1 MLQLGGIKG
10 DISALRCNLSILH
23 LSPLV
28 SDHWPPI
35 SHIGDNSAKLGLG
48 RRNYFWTLITCKVLP
63 CHCWFQLSLCKKIHF
78 QTFVHFP
85 LWQVFSKK
93 VVSSSLEGSMRL
105 ISSHPHDAKIGSLD
119 QDHYFTVWCFQDCGE
134 IVERHWADCRRVF
147 ATPPKLRWLSRWT
160 LRAAFAS
167 SHHGFLARPYAG
179 HSFARPL
186 LINHCLGQGVHINL
200 ASLDRDSTSV
210 VETPNLIFVKFIKL
224 LSNSFFVNLAE
235 IWWNS
240 NCTRIWDINLK
251 LALSCK

>member
-35 SHIGDNSAKLGLG
+35 SHIGDNSAKLCLG
-48 RRNYFWTLITCKVLP
+48 RRKYVLGLNHLQGPASPLLISTNLVQKNPRPNICAFP
-63 CHCWFQLSLCKKIHF
+63 SL
-78 QTFVHFP
+78 TG
-85 LWQVFSKK
+85 VFKK
-93 VVSSSLEGSMRL
+93 VVNSSLEGSMRL

-235 IWWNS
+235 ILWNS
-240 NCTRIWDINLK
+240 YCI
-251 LALSCK
+251 

>member
-1 MLQLGGIKG
+1 M
-10 DISALRCNLSILH
+10 H

-85 LWQVFSKK
+85 LWQVFTKK

-147 ATPPKLRWLSRWT
+147 AHSSEIKVIIEVDTARSLRQQPSRVSCAAICRPFICQATSYQPLSRARCSYQPRFSWSRFDVSRGNAQFDFCEIHQT
-160 LRAAFAS
+160 PVKLILRKS
-167 SHHGFLARPYAG
+167 
-179 HSFARPL
+179 
-186 LINHCLGQGVHINL
+186 CWNL
-200 ASLDRDSTSV
+200 
-210 VETPNLIFVKFIKL
+210 VKL
-224 LSNSFFVNLAE
+224 
-235 IWWNS
+235 
-240 NCTRIWDINLK
+240 
-251 LALSCK
+251 